1 MNLLI
6 LINALLE
13 LNIRVSV
20 QKANAL
26 YRAMGLPKLVADLD
40 YYRSE
45 TKRLI
50 EQNEALESSVAYY
63 RSECQRLTDLNKS
76 LSSTQDQDLARLRAK
91 LTGSTHDRLVEEA
104 LASPSIIDM
113 VARDQR
119 IPAIKEL
126 RIITGCHLREAKD
139 AIDDRRVTMRAQLPQ
154 WERDL
159 LY

>member
-1 MNLLI
+1 MNLLN
-6 LINALLE
+6 LVSALLD

-26 YRAMGLPKLVADLD
+26 YNALGLPQMVADLD

-50 EQNEALESSVAYY
+50 EQNEALEASVAYF
-63 RSECQRLTDLNKS
+63 RSECQRLNS
-76 LSSTQDQDLARLRAK
+76 LTQDQDLARLREK
-91 LTGSTHDRLVEEA
+91 LTWTPHDRLVEEA

-113 VARDQR
+113 VANSKR
-119 IPAIKEL
+119 IEAIKEL